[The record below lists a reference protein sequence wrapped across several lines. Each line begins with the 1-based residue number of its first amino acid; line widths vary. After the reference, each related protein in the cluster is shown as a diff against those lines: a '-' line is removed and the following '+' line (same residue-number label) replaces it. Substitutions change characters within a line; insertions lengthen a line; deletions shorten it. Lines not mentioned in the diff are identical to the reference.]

1 MAEQRRTYSDA
12 ASQKKGL
19 FMARLFSSFS
29 VSVSVA
35 LNSSVCLRAGTASR
49 ITSRSA
55 VKSAQPCSNNRSA
68 SSNTSTQPQIDE
80 IICKCSYKTKSLKKW
95 GRIF

>member
-1 MAEQRRTYSDA
+1 MKTYSDT
-12 ASQKKGL
+12 ASQKNGL
-19 FMARLFSSFS
+19 FAARLFSSFS

-35 LNSSVCLRAGTASR
+35 LNSNVCLRAGTASR

-68 SSNTSTQPQIDE
+68 SS
-80 IICKCSYKTKSLKKW
+80 KT
-95 GRIF
+95 

>member
-1 MAEQRRTYSDA
+1 MKDRRQDNREEMGFFIYSVEWMKTYSDA
-12 ASQKKGL
+12 ASQKNGL
-19 FMARLFSSFS
+19 FAARPFSSFS

-35 LNSSVCLRAGTASR
+35 LNSNVCLRAGTASR

-68 SSNTSTQPQIDE
+68 SS
-80 IICKCSYKTKSLKKW
+80 KT
-95 GRIF
+95 